1 MFRVCKSVV
10 MYVKVLSM
18 HVLLLVVLLSL
29 IKCSD
34 KHTPP
39 LPELVDYN
47 FDIKPIL
54 VQKCYLCHGPDS
66 SSRKAGLR
74 LDTYEGS
81 TAALKEGGQA
91 IIPGHPSNSK
101 LVDRINSQDPELVM
115 PPPDTKQ
122 TLTERE
128 IAVLTKWI
136 KQGADWKPHWSFIPP
151 AAPDLRGL
159 TKDENEID
167 FLVEKKIKQRGLELA
182 PEANKNSLI
191 RRVSYLLTG
200 LPPSREALR
209 IYLADNS
216 SNSYE
221 NMVDRYLNSPRY
233 GEKWARN
240 WMDVVR
246 YAETKGHEFDYTI
259 AGAWRYRDYL
269 IRAFN
274 EDLPYDQFVKEQL
287 AGDLLPMPRRHPTI
301 GTNESQLG
309 TVFYTMAEG
318 SHSPVDV
325 RKDEADRIDNMID
338 VTTKTFQGLTV
349 SCARCHDHK
358 FDPISTADYYS
369 LYGVMESSRFSP
381 VAASLTLS
389 EEKNMEEVRNIDSYI
404 RNKVADH
411 WGENRIVAIGKKHN
425 SSTEAKQVGT
435 INSSEYTLLGDFRGR
450 DLNGWKSDGLA
461 FGSKTTL
468 GNPVF
473 NKQSE
478 LVRLATGK
486 ASSRG
491 ISMGIFGA
499 LRSPDFIINKKF
511 IGVRA
516 AGKKAT
522 IRIIIDNFQLISYP
536 IYGGIEKR
544 VDNEAGQ
551 NFIFDVSLWKGHKA
565 YIEIMAG
572 EFSAHVYSLAKDAFV
587 EVDYALAYD
596 EKWIDPDHG
605 RQGSYTLENSV
616 QHWKNFNTSSQQV
629 DWLNELL
636 RKQALLKKIPGVS
649 ESLARRQQLLE
660 GVYDSTFYNGI
671 REGFGINSPVF
682 VRGSHKELTRPVPRR
697 FLSALPSK
705 DTVFRTA
712 GSGRMEL
719 ADEIINPQNPLMA
732 RVMVNRIWY
741 QIFGRGIVE
750 TVDNFG
756 LQGKLPSHP
765 ELLDFLAIKFQKEGW
780 SVKRMIKSIAMSTT
794 FRRSTNAMDGIEKSD
809 PDNVL
814 LSHFPVLRLEAEDVR
829 DGLLAVSGRLDTAM
843 FGPPVPVHVTD
854 FMQGRGR
861 PQISGPL
868 DGAGRRSI
876 YQEVRRNFLE
886 PLMLAFDRPVPFT
899 TFGKRNTTNVPSQ
912 SLILMNDPFV
922 ILQAELMTKN
932 LLDQNK
938 LSFDDRLKWI
948 YQRAFS
954 RDPSSG
960 EIEKAKSFIINLAR
974 LYAVKD
980 QDVLMSVDIWK
991 DYCHTIFNSKEFIYL
1006 I

>member
-1 MFRVCKSVV
+1 MTTSATPF
-10 MYVKVLSM
+10 VKRISFFVF
-18 HVLLLVVLLSL
+18 LLLASL
-29 IKCSD
+29 CLMD
-34 KHTPP
+34 CREKHTPP

-47 FDIKPIL
+47 FDVKPIL

-66 SSRKAGLR
+66 GSRKGGLR
-74 LDTYEGS
+74 LDTFEGA

-91 IIPGHPSNSK
+91 ITPGHPSGSK
-101 LVDRINSQDPELVM
+101 LVERINNKDPELMM

-122 TLTERE
+122 VLTERE

-151 AAPDLRGL
+151 AAPDLQGL
-159 TKDENEID
+159 TKGENEID
-167 FLVEKKIKQRGLELA
+167 FLVAKKITQSGLEPA

-200 LPPSREALR
+200 LPPTRDALNM
-209 IYLADNS
+209 YLADNS
-216 SNSYE
+216 VNSYE

-246 YAETKGHEFDYTI
+246 YAETKGHEFDYAIT
-259 AGAWRYRDYL
+259 GAWRYRDYL

-274 EDLPYDQFVKEQL
+274 TDLPYDQFVKEQL
-287 AGDLLPMPRRHPTI
+287 AGDLLPAPRRHPVTS
-301 GTNESQLG
+301 TNESHIG

-338 VTTKTFQGLTV
+338 VTTKTFQALTV

-358 FDPISTADYYS
+358 FDPISAADYYS

-381 VAASLTLS
+381 VAASVTLS
-389 EEKNMEEVRNIDSYI
+389 EEKNIEEVRNIDSYL
-404 RNKVADH
+404 RK
-411 WGENRIVAIGKKHN
+411 IVAEKWNEKANVVYAKKNGTATKANLIHN
-425 SSTEAKQVGT
+425 
-435 INSSEYTLLGDFRGR
+435 NSSEYTLLGDFRGS
-450 DLNGWKSDGLA
+450 DFNGWKSDGLA
-461 FGSKTTL
+461 FGQKTIL

-473 NKQSE
+473 NKQHE
-478 LVRLATGK
+478 LVRLASGK
-486 ASSRG
+486 ASSRSIGTG
-491 ISMGIFGA
+491 ISGA
-499 LRSPDFIINKKF
+499 LRSPDFIIDKKF

-536 IYGGIEKR
+536 IYEGIEKR
-544 VDNEAGQ
+544 VDDEAAQ

-565 YIEIMAG
+565 YIEIMPG
-572 EFSAHVYSLAKDAFV
+572 QFNAHVFSLAKDAYV
-587 EVDYALAYD
+587 EVDYAIAYN
-596 EKWIDPDHG
+596 EKWMDPVRDK
-605 RQGSYTLENSV
+605 QDSYALEKSV
-616 QHWKNFNTSSQQV
+616 EQWKTFTATPQQV
-629 DWLNELL
+629 DRLNELL
-636 RKQALLKKIPGVS
+636 KTQALQKTIPDVS
-649 ESLARRQQLLE
+649 ESLIRRQQLAD

-671 REGFGINSPVF
+671 RDGFGRNSPVF
-682 VRGSHKELTRPVPRR
+682 VRGSHKELTSPVPRR

-705 DTVFRTA
+705 DSVFHSA

-719 ADEIINPQNPLMA
+719 ADAIADPQNPLMA

-765 ELLDFLAIKFQKEGW
+765 ELLDYLAIRFQQEGW
-780 SVKRMIKSIAMSTT
+780 SVKKMIRYIAMSST
-794 FRRSTNAMDGIEKSD
+794 FRRSTTAADGVEKSD
-809 PDNVL
+809 PDNLL

-843 FGPPVPVHVTD
+843 FGPPVPVHITD

-861 PQISGPL
+861 PRESGPL

-922 ILQAELMTKN
+922 ILQAELMAKN

-938 LSFDDRLKWI
+938 LSVDDRFKMDLP
-948 YQRAFS
+948 AS
-954 RDPSSG
+954 
-960 EIEKAKSFIINLAR
+960 
-974 LYAVKD
+974 
-980 QDVLMSVDIWK
+980 
-991 DYCHTIFNSKEFIYL
+991 IFPRSIFR
-1006 I
+1006 

>member
-1 MFRVCKSVV
+1 MSSVV
-10 MYVKVLSM
+10 ESTLIHVRMVFM
-18 HVLLLVVLLSL
+18 HAVLLVVLLSL
-29 IKCSD
+29 SMCAE

-47 FDIKPIL
+47 FDVKPIL

-66 SSRKAGLR
+66 GSRKGGLR
-74 LDTYEGS
+74 LDTFEGA
-81 TAALKEGGQA
+81 TAALKEGGKA
-91 IIPGHPSNSK
+91 ISPGHPSGSK
-101 LVDRINSQDPELVM
+101 LLERINNKDPELVM

-122 TLTERE
+122 SLTARE

-136 KQGADWKPHWSFIPP
+136 EQGADWKPHWSFIPP
-151 AAPDLRGL
+151 SLPDFQGL
-159 TKDENEID
+159 NKGQNEID
-167 FLVEKKIKQRGLELA
+167 YLVERRIRQAGLELA
-182 PEANKNSLI
+182 PEANKNTLI

-200 LPPSREALR
+200 LPPSQEEIDKYRS
-209 IYLADNS
+209 DNTS
-216 SNSYE
+216 RSYE
-221 NMVDRYLNSPRY
+221 NMLDRYMNSLRF

-246 YAETKGHEFDYTI
+246 YAETKGHEFDYNI

-269 IRAFN
+269 IRVFN
-274 EDLPYDQFVKEQL
+274 ADVPYDQFVKEQL
-287 AGDLLPMPRRHPTI
+287 AGDLLPKPRRHPTN

-309 TVFYTMAEG
+309 TVFFTMAEG

-338 VTTKTFQGLTV
+338 VTTKTFQALTV

-358 FDPISTADYYS
+358 FDPISAADYYS

-381 VAASLTLS
+381 VAAGVTLS
-389 EEKNMEEVRNIDSYI
+389 EEKNIEEIRSIDAYL
-404 RNKVADH
+404 RKMMADQ
-411 WGENRIVAIGKKHN
+411 WSKNTNLESAKKHG
-425 SSTEAKQVGT
+425 TTAKVKRKDVS
-435 INSSEYTLLGDFRGR
+435 NPVDYTLLGDFRGS

-461 FGSKTTL
+461 FGPKTIL

-473 NKQSE
+473 NKQNE
-478 LVRLATGK
+478 LVRLASGK
-486 ASSRG
+486 ASSRS
-491 ISMGIFGA
+491 ISEGIFGA
-499 LRSPDFIINKKF
+499 LRSPNFIIDKNF

-536 IYGGIEKR
+536 IYQGVEKR
-544 VDNEAGQ
+544 VDNNDGQ

-565 YIEIMAG
+565 YIEIMPG
-572 EFSAHVYSLAKDAFV
+572 LFNAHVYSLATDAYV
-587 EVDYALAYD
+587 EVDYAIAYN
-596 EKWIDPDHG
+596 EKWIEPDLSKSE
-605 RQGSYTLENSV
+605 SYTIENSV
-616 QHWKNFNTSSQQV
+616 EHWKNFTPSSHHV

-636 RKQALLKKIPGVS
+636 GVRALTKKISGVS
-649 ESLARRQQLLE
+649 ELLTRRQQLLK
-660 GVYDSTFYNGI
+660 GVHDSIFFNGI

-682 VRGSHKELTRPVPRR
+682 VRGNHKELTRPVPRR
-697 FLSALPSK
+697 FLSALSPK
-705 DTVFRTA
+705 NAVFRSG

-719 ADEIINPQNPLMA
+719 ADAIVDSRNPLMA

-765 ELLDFLAIKFQKEGW
+765 ELLDFLAIQFQKDGW
-780 SVKRMIKSIAMSTT
+780 SVKKMVKSIAMSAT
-794 FRRSTNAMDGIEKSD
+794 FRRATNAVEGVEKSD

-814 LSHFPVLRLEAEDVR
+814 LTHFPVLRLEAEDVR
-829 DGLLAVSGRLDTAM
+829 DGLLAVSGQLDTAM
-843 FGPPVPVHVTD
+843 FGPPVPVHITD

-861 PQISGPL
+861 PKESGPL
-868 DGAGRRSI
+868 DGASRRSI

-922 ILQAELMTKN
+922 ILQAELMAKN
-932 LLDQNK
+932 LLEQK
-938 LSFDDRLKWI
+938 MLTLDDRFKWI
-948 YQRAFS
+948 YVRAFA
-954 RDPSSG
+954 REPMPD
-960 EIEKAKSFIINLAR
+960 ELKKAKLFILNLAKI
-974 LYAVKD
+974 YAVKD
-980 QDVLMSVDIWK
+980 QDVPMSLNVWK

>member
-1 MFRVCKSVV
+1 MA
-10 MYVKVLSM
+10 
-18 HVLLLVVLLSL
+18 SL
-29 IKCSD
+29 CLMD
-34 KHTPP
+34 CREKHTPP
-39 LPELVDYN
+39 LPDMVDYN

-66 SSRKAGLR
+66 GSRKGGLR
-74 LDTYEGS
+74 LDTFEGA

-91 IIPGHPSNSK
+91 ITPGHPTRSK
-101 LVDRINSQDPELVM
+101 LVERINNKDPELMM

-122 TLTERE
+122 ILTERE

-151 AAPDLRGL
+151 AAPDLQGL
-159 TKDENEID
+159 KKGENEID
-167 FLVEKKIKQRGLELA
+167 FLIEKKIKQSGLEGA
-182 PEANKNSLI
+182 QEANKNSLI

-200 LPPSREALR
+200 LPPNREA
-209 IYLADNS
+209 IDKYLADNS
-216 SNSYE
+216 TDSYE
-221 NMVDRYLNSPRY
+221 NMLDRYLNSPRY

-246 YAETKGHEFDYTI
+246 YAETKGHEFDYAIT
-259 AGAWRYRDYL
+259 GAWRYRDYL

-274 EDLPYDQFVKEQL
+274 ADVPYDQFVKEQL
-287 AGDLLPMPRRHPTI
+287 AGDLLPVPRRHPTTGI
-301 GTNESQLG
+301 NESQIG

-338 VTTKTFQGLTV
+338 VTTKTFLALTV

-358 FDPISTADYYS
+358 FDPISAADYYS

-381 VAASLTLS
+381 VAASVTLS
-389 EEKNMEEVRNIDSYI
+389 EEKNIEEVRNIDSYL
-404 RNKVADH
+404 RNTVADQ
-411 WGENRIVAIGKKHN
+411 WEKNASDVITKKNVSTTN
-425 SSTEAKQVGT
+425 SKQVD
-435 INSSEYTLLGDFRGR
+435 NSNPVEYTLLGDFRGN

-461 FGSKTTL
+461 FGQKTIL

-473 NKQSE
+473 NKQDE
-478 LVRLATGK
+478 LIRLASGK
-486 ASSRG
+486 ASSRSVG
-491 ISMGIFGA
+491 TGIFGA
-499 LRSPDFIINKKF
+499 LRSPDFIIDKKF

-536 IYGGIEKR
+536 IYEGIEKR

-565 YIEIMAG
+565 YIEIIPG
-572 EFSAHVYSLAKDAFV
+572 QFNAHVYSQAKDSYV
-587 EVDYALAYD
+587 EVDYAIAYN
-596 EKWIDPDHG
+596 EKWIDPVRDK
-605 RQGSYTLENSV
+605 QDSYTLEKSV
-616 QHWKNFNTSSQQV
+616 EHWKTFNATPQQI
-629 DWLNELL
+629 DRLNELL
-636 RKQALLKKIPGVS
+636 KTQALQKKIPDVS
-649 ESLARRQQLLE
+649 ESLTRRQQLAD

-671 REGFGINSPVF
+671 CDGFGRNSPVF

-697 FLSALPSK
+697 FLSALPSN
-705 DTVFRTA
+705 DTVFHSA

-719 ADEIINPQNPLMA
+719 ADAIANPQNPLMA

-765 ELLDFLAIKFQKEGW
+765 ELLDYLAIKFQKEGW
-780 SVKRMIKSIAMSTT
+780 SVKKMIKYIAMSST
-794 FRRSTNAMDGIEKSD
+794 FRRSTTAAEGVEKSD
-809 PDNVL
+809 PDNIL
-814 LSHFPVLRLEAEDVR
+814 LSYFPVLRLEAEDIR
-829 DGLLAVSGRLDTAM
+829 DGLLAVSGRLDTAI
-843 FGPPVPVHVTD
+843 FGPPVPVHITE

-861 PQISGPL
+861 PKESGPL
-868 DGAGRRSI
+868 DGDGRRSI

-886 PLMLAFDRPVPFT
+886 PLMLAFDRPVPFS

-922 ILQAELMTKN
+922 IQQAELMAKN
-932 LLDQNK
+932 LFDQNM
-938 LSFDDRLKWI
+938 SGVDDRFKWI
-948 YQRAFS
+948 YLRAFA
-954 RDPSSG
+954 REPSPG
-960 EIEKAKSFIINLAR
+960 ELEKAKSFIENLAK
-974 LYAVKD
+974 LHAVKD
-980 QDVLMSVDIWK
+980 HDVLMSLNVWK